1 MAPKNLSRL
10 TRAHEVTKRDFAE
23 ERDTLCS
30 ALKEVAVV
38 LEKVHYNR
46 QVIRFCKIFYSVK
59 CVLQLVSQG
68 HSKTSCVM

>member
-1 MAPKNLSRL
+1 MAPKNLSGL
-10 TRAHEVTKRDFAE
+10 TEAHEVTKRDFAE

-46 QVIRFCKIFYSVK
+46 LLIRFCEVFYTVK
-59 CVLQLVSQG
+59 CVLQLVSQR